1 MQNTNTEIETE
12 RLQNIDRE
20 TGAEGLPNVDTET
33 EGLQNIDTE
42 IETEGLQSKVVL
54 KEWWSLFTRGLTA
67 PCTSMLVYRV

>member
-1 MQNTNTEIETE
+1 MQNTDTEIETE
-12 RLQNIDRE
+12 GLQNI
-20 TGAEGLPNVDTET
+20 DTET

-54 KEWWSLFTRGLTA
+54 KEWWYLFTRGLTA